1 MVDKKH
7 DIDDENII
15 PVMLDKLTEEQKATL
30 EQMMNQLQNQYLH
43 SFTLTRHGTVIQRHK
58 VTLPFDDE
66 GASSPKDIMAIYHGL
81 INQSGVLVNTL
92 TNMIKTVVDGT
103 IAEHQV
109 KGPLHQ
115 MQQQLGGTPRQQPW
129 VDMIANVMREQ
140 FGLKPKDGGNL
151 YWHPYP
157 EYFERVPLPNR
168 YKVPDFSKFS
178 GQDNVSTYEHVSRF
192 SVQCGEASA
201 NDALKVRDMRNGC
214 CILALTDSQ
223 LANLTF
229 QGLLTPIKE
238 IFLVQAFERRIKF
251 DDPKKPMKIDGNP
264 FTVNMVHTSGGA
276 ADWKSYQS
284 GQFNFVRMISKYV
297 TTGNKPTGIPYV
309 RALILVPGG
318 KTEPQTKPYPL
329 DMWKYGSALQQRPE
343 DRSLYGRG

>member
-43 SFTLTRHGTVIQRHK
+43 SFTLTRHGTVQYRPRGSPQPQY
-58 VTLPFDDE
+58 LPQ
-66 GASSPKDIMAIYHGL
+66 Y
-81 INQSGVLVNTL
+81 NQ
-92 TNMIKTVVDGT
+92 
-103 IAEHQV
+103 
-109 KGPLHQ
+109 LHQ

-201 NDALKVRDMRNGC
+201 NDALKVR
-214 CILALTDSQ
+214 L
-223 LANLTF
+223 F
-229 QGLLTPIKE
+229 P
-238 IFLVQAFERRIKF
+238 
-251 DDPKKPMKIDGNP
+251 
-264 FTVNMVHTSGGA
+264 
-276 ADWKSYQS
+276 
-284 GQFNFVRMISKYV
+284 
-297 TTGNKPTGIPYV
+297 
-309 RALILVPGG
+309 LILSGSTFTWFSSLPNNSIQSWADLEKQFHKYFYSGVHEM
-318 KTEPQTKPYPL
+318 KLSDLTAIRQKPKESVL
-329 DMWKYGSALQQRPE
+329 DYIQ
-343 DRSLYGRG
+343 